1 MANSWQQCIRRR
13 AFYPQT
19 QVKIHLCCSCIH
31 VFSRLS
37 AQCFADRQSAC
48 LPVCLCVCLSA
59 QLLMALLCSS
69 GYGYYRPNV
78 TLFDPGWRGE
88 QTKGPEDSEWGV
100 VDLGNDPIGVADR
113 YLLPLALLCSFLL
126 SLLPRPV

>member
-1 MANSWQQCIRRR
+1 M
-13 AFYPQT
+13 
-19 QVKIHLCCSCIH
+19 SCLLRIII
-31 VFSRLS
+31 FTCRYI
-37 AQCFADRQSAC
+37 C
-48 LPVCLCVCLSA
+48 LPVCLPVCLFA
-59 QLLMALLCSS
+59 CLLFDCFHASL

-113 YLLPLALLCSFLL
+113 
-126 SLLPRPV
+126 